1 VALDPYRAVLACR
14 GVPLLLVVA
23 VLARVPLTAAGV
35 ALTLHV
41 VTTLHRGYAEAG
53 VVVAAITVG
62 MAVGGPWLGRAV
74 DRLGLRPALW
84 PSVVVQLLVWG
95 IAPMLPLWGLTVAAL
110 VAGLASPQLF
120 SVIRQ
125 ALTAMV
131 PDHLR
136 RSAYA
141 LDSMGVEVS
150 FMLGPAV
157 GVLIAT
163 AVSTT
168 AALLAVGFGIVV
180 GALALIGLDPPTRS
194 PQEPGSAVAGA
205 RPRRADWF
213 DRNLLVV
220 LGATAGATL
229 VLAGTDVSVIAHL
242 RAHGAVQLTG
252 LIFVL
257 WGVGSIL
264 GGIVYG
270 AAHRAAP
277 PLPLL
282 LALGVLTVPVG
293 LAPGAWWL
301 AVSILPAA
309 AVCAPVITATTD
321 AVVGLV
327 PDEVRGE
334 AMGWHGAALQAGSA
348 AGAPLAGLAIDAAR
362 PWAGFAAVG
371 VAGAVLA
378 AVGLIAQVARS
389 GRGRGTPHVVDS
401 STV

>member
-1 VALDPYRAVLACR
+1 
-14 GVPLLLVVA
+14 
-23 VLARVPLTAAGV
+23 
-35 ALTLHV
+35 
-41 VTTLHRGYAEAG
+41 
-53 VVVAAITVG
+53 
-62 MAVGGPWLGRAV
+62 M
-74 DRLGLRPALW
+74 
-84 PSVVVQLLVWG
+84 
-95 IAPMLPLWGLTVAAL
+95 
-110 VAGLASPQLF
+110 
-120 SVIRQ
+120 
-125 ALTAMV
+125 
-131 PDHLR
+131 
-136 RSAYA
+136 
-141 LDSMGVEVS
+141 
-150 FMLGPAV
+150 
-157 GVLIAT
+157 
-163 AVSTT
+163 
-168 AALLAVGFGIVV
+168 
-180 GALALIGLDPPTRS
+180 
-194 PQEPGSAVAGA
+194 
-205 RPRRADWF
+205 
-213 DRNLLVV
+213 
-220 LGATAGATL
+220 
-229 VLAGTDVSVIAHL
+229 SVIAHL
-242 RAHGAVQLTG
+242 RSHGAVQLTG

-282 LALGVLTVPVG
+282 LALGVLTIPVG

-389 GRGRGTPHVVDS
+389 GRHRRRGRRGGGGGAPHVVDS